1 MTDIEAQ
8 AFNANNGQSLRK
20 LARAIVMSQGHFAL
34 ILVCCKF
41 SPQPLCVLN
50 QLQELS
56 SLPIQGVRLHPS
68 VDTLFT
74 AILTALDEP
83 PPPALVVF
91 GLDSVVA
98 VDQVLSATNLVRE
111 EFRKQFPF
119 PLVLWIDDRILQK
132 MIRLAPDFKSWAANP
147 IRLECCNQRAFYQ
160 AYKMVCAHVK

>member
-1 MTDIEAQ
+1 MTNIEAQ
-8 AFNANNGQSLRK
+8 AFNPNNGQSLRK
-20 LARAIVMSQGHFAL
+20 LARAIMMSQGHFAL

-41 SPQPLCVLN
+41 SPQPLSVLN

-56 SLPIQGVRLHPS
+56 SLPIQGVMLRPS

-74 AILTALDEP
+74 AILTSLDEP
-83 PPPALVVF
+83 PPPAVVVF

-98 VDQVLSATNLVRE
+98 IDQLLSATNLVRE

-147 IRLECCNQRAFYQ
+147 IRLECCSHRAFHQ
-160 AYKMVCAHVK
+160 VYKMACAHGK